1 MKIRIKESE
10 LRKIVTENVRK
21 HLAEGLASKSL
32 QRLAKQHGGISS
44 LDKSLQLDKLDADF
58 TQSSYGQTNFYVTS
72 DPIYKA
78 PAVIRQFLTDNP
90 IIRFKD
96 RTCVYMVK
104 PEFMRDEK
112 VKSMIAKY
120 QQSSE
125 DLQQQRNDGIE
136 PVSWYEEEEDDGR
149 WYTYKQT
156 HSPEQVRQGN
166 HRRARGVKQ
175 PGAQGNGADYD
186 KYVEQY
192 LCKKYNGEIERGRFT
207 GMKDGEEMYDGVD
220 IIVPIN
226 VESGQYWEYY
236 SSPECRAMRDEF
248 RKYGFGE
255 DEYGCNE
262 KKMTFTK
269 GKSVSRLEIDDKG
282 LYPDYFMP
290 YSRDISAPKIGTSE
304 FQGIKESIKRNL
316 KEAFDE
322 IKVVDQIPNFDR
334 NKSYGKFDGQWMS
347 SKDADQAYWESVRAK
362 RQADAERLNV
372 KSNMRDASRE
382 ELKKTHITDAELKQ
396 RFPWIVKNENEPDD
410 SELIIA
416 YNLIFGWQKKMGR
429 PFTYEAYWTIKR
441 YFTIHEHFDDG
452 AGGTLVYPIEPS
464 EQLMDV
470 LEKASDKNT
479 SELKQSQQD
488 FQQGIDLQKT
498 LEQ

>member
-1 MKIRIKESE
+1 
-10 LRKIVTENVRK
+10 
-21 HLAEGLASKSL
+21 
-32 QRLAKQHGGISS
+32 
-44 LDKSLQLDKLDADF
+44 
-58 TQSSYGQTNFYVTS
+58 
-72 DPIYKA
+72 
-78 PAVIRQFLTDNP
+78 
-90 IIRFKD
+90 
-96 RTCVYMVK
+96 
-104 PEFMRDEK
+104 
-112 VKSMIAKY
+112 
-120 QQSSE
+120 
-125 DLQQQRNDGIE
+125 
-136 PVSWYEEEEDDGR
+136 
-149 WYTYKQT
+149 
-156 HSPEQVRQGN
+156 
-166 HRRARGVKQ
+166 
-175 PGAQGNGADYD
+175 
-186 KYVEQY
+186 
-192 LCKKYNGEIERGRFT
+192 
-207 GMKDGEEMYDGVD
+207 
-220 IIVPIN
+220 
-226 VESGQYWEYY
+226 
-236 SSPECRAMRDEF
+236 
-248 RKYGFGE
+248 
-255 DEYGCNE
+255 
-262 KKMTFTK
+262 
-269 GKSVSRLEIDDKG
+269 
-282 LYPDYFMP
+282 
-290 YSRDISAPKIGTSE
+290 
-304 FQGIKESIKRNL
+304 
-316 KEAFDE
+316 
-322 IKVVDQIPNFDR
+322 
-334 NKSYGKFDGQWMS
+334 MS